1 MDRYWRQM
9 WGIARY
15 ELRMQWRRGML
26 RMVMF
31 ILPLASVLVIFLL
44 AGMQAQLSA
53 SQTQWSAAYPAEF
66 RLTAMA
72 IFILLPAAAP
82 IFAALPLL
90 LAETIPLD
98 GKLNMRDTLDSTPL
112 PLWVYL
118 AGKVLG
124 VWLGV
129 LIALVICIPVVGAVF
144 YWKLGAFNVWVWL
157 QVWGAVV
164 VPSGL
169 LSSGMGVLFA
179 AAAEGEV
186 VGLEALLAAGASLH
200 VTDGDGDTA
209 VTVAAF
215 NGRDRAIACLVAH
228 GASVATRN
236 RFGCTPLHA
245 AAAGGWVDAAR
256 ELVRLG
262 ADRGA
267 KDRTG
272 LTARDMAAGC
282 GHDGELLHVLEASGG
297 DGCA

>member
-1 MDRYWRQM
+1 MPAEQVQRSIKALM
-9 WGIARY
+9 
-15 ELRMQWRRGML
+15 
-26 RMVMF
+26 
-31 ILPLASVLVIFLL
+31 ILNLVLQCVAYLDSILVSCMCSIGEGHQFDSMALSKS
-44 AGMQAQLSA
+44 ACIPQNCQRSLSA
-53 SQTQWSAAYPAEF
+53 P
-66 RLTAMA
+66 RLRGGQDDPKDVVHFM
-72 IFILLPAAAP
+72 
-82 IFAALPLL
+82 
-90 LAETIPLD
+90 LD
-98 GKLNMRDTLDSTPL
+98 GTDIYLPITEVNLPFQDAPTP
-112 PLWVYL
+112 
-118 AGKVLG
+118 
-124 VWLGV
+124 
-129 LIALVICIPVVGAVF
+129 
-144 YWKLGAFNVWVWL
+144 
-157 QVWGAVV
+157 
-164 VPSGL
+164 
-169 LSSGMGVLFA
+169 LFA

>member
-1 MDRYWRQM
+1 MDRHWRQM

-15 ELRMQWRRGML
+15 ELRIQWRRGML

-53 SQTQWSAAYPAEF
+53 SRTQWSAAYPAEF

-90 LAETIPLD
+90 VAETIPLD
-98 GKLNMRDTLDSTPL
+98 SKLNMRDTLDCLPL
-112 PLWVYL
+112 PLWTYL

-129 LIALVICIPVVGAVF
+129 LIALAVCIPVVGAVF
-144 YWKLGAFNVWVWL
+144 YWKLGAFNLWIWL

-169 LSSGMGVLFA
+169 LSSGLGVLFA
-179 AAAEGEV
+179 AAQLTRRRAILV
-186 VGLEALLAAGASLH
+186 NFLLIPVFVYLYSVSPLLH
-200 VTDGDGDTA
+200 VTIIASLAPEQAFDLDANGKITALRLMSGDVMALSVGLMVVA
-209 VTVAAF
+209 LVAAGLLAWGGMRWKA
-215 NGRDRAIACLVAH
+215 GRA
-228 GASVATRN
+228 
-236 RFGCTPLHA
+236 
-245 AAAGGWVDAAR
+245 
-256 ELVRLG
+256 
-262 ADRGA
+262 
-267 KDRTG
+267 
-272 LTARDMAAGC
+272 
-282 GHDGELLHVLEASGG
+282 
-297 DGCA
+297 

>member
-1 MDRYWRQM
+1 
-9 WGIARY
+9 
-15 ELRMQWRRGML
+15 ML
-26 RMVMF
+26 KRFPM
-31 ILPLASVLVIFLL
+31 
-44 AGMQAQLSA
+44 SA

-179 AAAEGEV
+179 AAQPTRRRAILVNFLLIPVFVYLYSVSPLLQVTVLASLAPEQAFDLDANGKITALRLMSGDV
-186 VGLEALLAAGASLH
+186 MALSAGLMVAALAVAGLLAWGGIRWKAG
-200 VTDGDGDTA
+200 
-209 VTVAAF
+209 
-215 NGRDRAIACLVAH
+215 RA
-228 GASVATRN
+228 
-236 RFGCTPLHA
+236 
-245 AAAGGWVDAAR
+245 
-256 ELVRLG
+256 
-262 ADRGA
+262 
-267 KDRTG
+267 
-272 LTARDMAAGC
+272 
-282 GHDGELLHVLEASGG
+282 
-297 DGCA
+297 